1 MENKENKSIY
11 SIMRALHRDLGFLI
25 LGFVIIYSLSGI
37 TLVYRGTN
45 FMKHD
50 VTIERKLAPNLT
62 DQELGMEMRQ
72 RDFKVE
78 KTEGETLYFS
88 NGSYNKTTGM
98 AVFTIKE
105 VRFPFNKFNELHKI
119 SSSDGKHWV
128 TIVFG
133 ILLLFMAITS
143 FWMFKPKTKAFQR
156 AMIYTAAG
164 VLICVLLLL
173 L

>member
-1 MENKENKSIY
+1 
-11 SIMRALHRDLGFLI
+11 MRVLHRDLGFLI

-37 TLVYRGTN
+37 ILVYRGTD

-50 VTIERKLAPNLT
+50 VTVERKLDPNLT
-62 DQELGMEMRQ
+62 EQQLGMEIRQ

-78 KTEGETLYFS
+78 KIEGETLYFS
-88 NGSYNKTTGM
+88 NGSYNKTTGI

-119 SSSDGKHWV
+119 SSNDGKHWV

-133 ILLLFMAITS
+133 ILLLFMALSS
-143 FWMFKPKTKAFQR
+143 FWMFKINTKAFRR
-156 AMIYTAAG
+156 AMIYTAG
-164 VLICVLLLL
+164 GILVCVLLLL